1 MRGVMKALTRV
12 AVVWGLGMAATASA
26 EPRVY
31 VVVPEQSQALV
42 QVGRAGLFKFA
53 GHEHEVAAPVASG
66 QVVADE
72 ADLTRSSVTLSFQA
86 GALKVTGRGEPAQDV
101 PKVQEK
107 MLGPE
112 ALDVARH
119 PTISFQSTA
128 VSGRAAGPQRWEI
141 QVEGDLTLHGVT
153 RRITLP
159 LQVQRAGDALTVTGQ
174 TVIRHT
180 DYGMKPIS
188 VAGVVKVKNELTL
201 DFRIAARAQP

>member
-1 MRGVMKALTRV
+1 VLGGTAARAAAEQRV
-12 AVVWGLGMAATASA
+12 F
-26 EPRVY
+26 
-31 VVVPEQSQALV
+31 VVVPGQSQVTV

-53 GHEHEVAAPVASG
+53 GHEHEVVGPAAEG
-66 QVVADE
+66 QVTADE
-72 ADLTRSSVTLSFQA
+72 ADVSRSSVSISFA
-86 GALKVTGRGEPAQDV
+86 AAALKVTGRGEPAKDV

-112 ALDVARH
+112 VLDVARH
-119 PTISFQSTA
+119 PTITFRSTA
-128 VSGRAAGPQRWEI
+128 VSGRAAAPQRWDL

-159 LQVQRAGDALTVTGQ
+159 LQVERTGDVLTATGR

-180 DYGMKPIS
+180 DYGLKPVS

-201 DFRIAARAQP
+201 DFRVTARAQP

>member
-72 ADLTRSSVTLSFQA
+72 ADLARSSVTLSFQA

-201 DFRIAARAQP
+201 DFKIAARAQP

>member
-1 MRGVMKALTRV
+1 MRGVMRTFTRV
-12 AVVWGLGMAATASA
+12 AVVWGLAMAATAAA
-26 EPRVY
+26 EQRVY
-31 VVVPEQSQALV
+31 VVVPEQSQV
-42 QVGRAGLFKFA
+42 MVHVGRAGLFKFA
-53 GHEHEVAAPVASG
+53 GHEHEVAAPVAAG

-72 ADLTRSSVTLSFQA
+72 ADLSRSSVSLSFQA
-86 GALKVTGRGEPAQDV
+86 GALKVTGRGEPAKDV

-119 PTISFQSTA
+119 PTIAFRSTA
-128 VSGRAAGPQRWEI
+128 VSGRASAPQRWEV

-159 LQVQRAGDALTVTGQ
+159 LQVERAGDALTATGQ

>member
-12 AVVWGLGMAATASA
+12 AILWGLGLAVPAGA
-26 EPRVY
+26 EQRVY
-31 VVVPEQSQALV
+31 VVVPGQSQALI
-42 QVGRAGLFKFA
+42 QVGKAGLFKFA
-53 GHEHEVAAPVASG
+53 GHEHEVAAPVAAG

-72 ADLTRSSVTLSFQA
+72 SDLARSSVSLTFQA
-86 GALKVTGRGEPAQDV
+86 SALRVTGRGEPADDV

-119 PTISFQSTA
+119 PTITFHSTA
-128 VSGRAAGPQRWEI
+128 VSGRASGPQGWDV

-153 RRITLP
+153 RRVTLP
-159 LQVQRAGDALTVTGQ
+159 LHVARTGDTLSVTGQ

-188 VAGVVKVKNELTL
+188 VAGVVKVKNELRL